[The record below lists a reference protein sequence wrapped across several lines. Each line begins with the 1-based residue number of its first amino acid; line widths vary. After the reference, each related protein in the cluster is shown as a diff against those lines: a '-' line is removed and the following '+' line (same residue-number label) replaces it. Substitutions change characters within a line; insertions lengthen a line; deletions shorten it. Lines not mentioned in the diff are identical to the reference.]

1 MTDYSNQNIT
11 NTNLTGIDLSGAN
24 FTNTNATGVNFTN
37 ANITNATFSNTLIT
51 SANISTL
58 TFSSI
63 QKGQL
68 LLRTANIGIS
78 AINNLTSLTI
88 SQFRRIQPAISLRS
102 LNYIQ
107 SVTVSIPNSG
117 GQGYT
122 VLITP
127 IITQLVCI
135 FVAVNQNIII
145 STSGSTDKTIR
156 SNGTVVQDV
165 DNANATLTF
174 LKLGTIMY
182 KLSVGNGNGVIAMI
196 PLNMNLIQVNG
207 VGISDFISSN
217 PGPTG
222 PIGPTGPTGIAGPT
236 GPTGA
241 TGIAGPTGPT
251 GAAGPTGVTGPSP
264 GFQTLV
270 TAGLNETSLLNGTLT
285 ISPTVQLWAR
295 GEGYQDGYN
304 GNYFCEFNGAPKI
317 NLSEYNI
324 GYKIEFYW
332 APGNI
337 YPSHWNHLGINN
349 YTAQQSGY
357 NQGSNGGYTAV
368 TNMQNFHNP
377 NNGDYNWTFQGRSY
391 CGFQQ
396 NTNTTNLAYRY
407 SSLLTGTLSMNHRP
421 ENAPAFGSLPA
432 SGGTITTNDWGVF
445 SRVLKNDFVCDN
457 YSLVSANSTYQYDW
471 GINAP
476 QPNTDLANSYCSV
489 RGQSV
494 WDMTYGG
501 IYYASG
507 DQSMQN
513 GVWRLFI
520 RNADNITTNINTTPT
535 NRPRNAYMKY
545 QIYRIRK

>member
-11 NTNLTGIDLSGAN
+11 NTDLTGIDLSGAN
-24 FTNTNATGVNFTN
+24 FTNTTATGVNFTN

-68 LLRTANIGIS
+68 LLRAANIGIS

-122 VLITP
+122 VLVTP
-127 IITQLVCI
+127 VITQLVCI

-145 STSGSTDKTIR
+145 STSGATDKTIR

-174 LKLGTIMY
+174 LKVGTIMY

-207 VGISDFISSN
+207 VGISDFISAN

-222 PIGPTGPTGIAGPT
+222 PIGPSGPTGTTGTT

-251 GAAGPTGVTGPSP
+251 GTAGPTGVTGPGP

-270 TAGLNETSLLNGTLT
+270 TAGLNETSLLDGTLT
-285 ISPTVQLWAR
+285 ISPAVQLWAR
-295 GEGYQDGYN
+295 GEGYQAGAD
-304 GNYFCEFNGAPKI
+304 GNYFCPFNGAAKI

-332 APGNI
+332 AAGNI
-337 YPSHWNHLGINN
+337 YPSHWNQLGINN
-349 YTAQQSGY
+349 YTSVQPNY

-368 TNMQNFHNP
+368 TNMQNFHTTAS
-377 NNGDYNWTFQGRSY
+377 DYNWTFTARSY

-396 NTNTTNLAYRY
+396 NTNTTSLAYRY
-407 SSLLTGTLSMNHRP
+407 STLLTGTLSMNQRP
-421 ENAPAFGSLPA
+421 ETAPSYGGLPA
-432 SGGTITTNDWGVF
+432 SGGTLTTNDWGVF

-457 YSLVSANSTYQYDW
+457 YSIVTSNSTYQYDW
-471 GINAP
+471 GIN
-476 QPNTDLANSYCSV
+476 QGGSGDYPNTYCSV

-501 IYYASG
+501 IFYNGGADSI
-507 DQSMQN
+507 QN
-513 GVWRLFI
+513 GVFRLFI
-520 RNADNITTNINTTPT
+520 RNTDNFTNNDLSSSLNP
-535 NRPRNAYMKY
+535 RPRNAYMKY